1 MVEIIMVTLIET
13 SNLSY
18 TTTIR
23 TLSTQEAER
32 IYTFKLLV
40 SKLLGGRGG
49 GLTTSRVSKL
59 LVSKLEGGGGGGV
72 SEIWTMSKIW
82 KFFFEPFPYLIRLLQ
97 DNDNAFEKI
106 DTAVS
111 AI

>member
-40 SKLLGGRGG
+40 SKLLGG
-49 GLTTSRVSKL
+49 
-59 LVSKLEGGGGGGV
+59 EGGV
-72 SEIWTMSKIW
+72 
-82 KFFFEPFPYLIRLLQ
+82 
-97 DNDNAFEKI
+97 
-106 DTAVS
+106 
-111 AI
+111 